1 MEDKKNLKIIGG
13 VLVGIIAIGVTV
25 ISANALKGMIEDKKG
40 K

>member
-25 ISANALKGMIEDKKG
+25 ISANALKGIIEDKKG